1 METYIDRFDKI
12 HPWSCVE
19 PDDDTHFTTDGAIVD
34 MLILSLGDAINSMT
48 PGQIKHIPE
57 HSSMVYCSHYSHDG
71 IKVYQQRSTQ
81 KPSETCVIIRY
92 WRRQCKDA
100 IITYERFI
108 NHTEY
113 KKGLDILQSIK

>member
-1 METYIDRFDKI
+1 MEVYIDKYEKV

-19 PDDDTHFTTDGAIVD
+19 PDDFFGYSTDDAILN
-34 MLILSLGDAINSMT
+34 MLILSLADAIKTMT
-48 PGQIKHIPE
+48 PGESKHIPE

-71 IKVYQQRSTQ
+71 IMVYQRRSTQ
-81 KPSETCVIIRY
+81 QPSETCVIIRY

-113 KKGLDILQSIK
+113 KKGLEILQSIK